1 MKKSKALLLA
11 LCAAALSVGVT
22 FGTLAYLT
30 DTEAVTNTFTVGQ
43 VHISLDELDVDKE
56 TDTNPNDITDDET
69 KGTDKQ
75 RDKANIYHLIPGQ
88 EYTKDPIVHVRA
100 DSESS
105 WVFVK
110 VENGISEIEAAS
122 VKDGYQ
128 NITDQIAANGW
139 TKLEGITGVTNVYYQ
154 MWDKEEDKNDR
165 DLEVFQNFKIA
176 GDGVDNDDID
186 DYAEKEI
193 KVTAYAI
200 QAAGFEN
207 NVSGA
212 WAAFVDQNADLF
224 R

>member
-43 VHISLDELDVDKE
+43 VHISLDEENVDKKDAE
-56 TDTNPNDITDDET
+56 GKDNADEP
-69 KGTDKQ
+69 
-75 RDKANIYHLIPGQ
+75 RDKANKYHLIPGQ
-88 EYTKDPIVHVRA
+88 TYKKDPIVHVRA